1 MFVTGGNLA
10 VPFGTIVLR
19 KGYGLGA
26 QAMAGGSFKAPLFC
40 ISWPTAAR
48 FHPEALDTLK
58 GEARTPDFLA
68 IYETGVRYH
77 LVHGLAVFVA
87 AWLAGEDETRSARL
101 AGVLF
106 MVGILLFSGSLY
118 LLALTGIRGFGAIT
132 PLGGVAWIAA
142 WVIVALRV
150 KLR

>member
-1 MFVTGGNLA
+1 MA
-10 VPFGTIVLR
+10 FGVAI
-19 KGYGLGA
+19 GAFGAHGL
-26 QAMAGGSFKAPLFC
+26 KPRL
-40 ISWPTAAR
+40 
-48 FHPEALDTLK
+48 
-58 GEARTPDFLA
+58 TPDILA

-142 WVIVALRV
+142 WAIVALRV
-150 KLR
+150 RIR